1 MKSKEKDVYKRT
13 LIGLALFTLIG
24 VGGLTCSMTADAQVS
39 VYTNPQADS
48 ITFETYKATTIVVP
62 KTPAVSVDIPTTYGT
77 SSFYVSPGGYV
88 SPSYTTEDDQ

>member
-1 MKSKEKDVYKRT
+1 MNDILRGAAVV
-13 LIGLALFTLIG
+13 ALVLG
-24 VGGLTCSMTADAQVS
+24 VGFSCSKAEAQVS

-62 KTPAVSVDIPTTYGT
+62 KTPAVKVDIPTTYGT

-88 SPSYTTEDDQ
+88 SPSYEVDTND